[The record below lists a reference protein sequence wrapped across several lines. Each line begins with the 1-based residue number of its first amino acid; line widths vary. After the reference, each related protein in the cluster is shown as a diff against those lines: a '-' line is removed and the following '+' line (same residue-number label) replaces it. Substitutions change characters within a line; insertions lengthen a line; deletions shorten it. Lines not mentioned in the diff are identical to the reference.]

1 MAKPEDLTKTAA
13 WRQMSAMGCRV
24 LEVGVR
30 NGDRGLMMRR
40 QWTPSEALHF
50 LPWLKARNA
59 RGADIYIQP
68 APDLLHGLV
77 LVDDLS
83 RQAIAKLVADG
94 LTPACTVETSRANFQ
109 VWVKIAPVVLPA
121 LRTVIAR
128 RLARDYGGDPASV
141 GAGHFGRLAGFTN
154 CKPQRVDAD
163 GRRSFVLCRTWDGAV
178 APAGVQMLAWAVRQ
192 QDSLSPAPAGRAACG
207 ARWPVGASATGDQSR
222 ADFARACGLAR
233 AGRGLAEIAAV
244 LAAESPRIAERKRG
258 HIGNYCRRTAEA
270 AMRAVTAARRA

>member
-68 APDLLHGLV
+68 APDLMHGLV

-94 LTPACTVETSRANFQ
+94 LTPACTVETSRANLQ

-141 GAGHFGRLAGFTN
+141 GAAHFGRLAGFTN
-154 CKPQRVDAD
+154 CKPQRLHAD
-163 GRRSFVLCRTWDGAV
+163 GRRSFVLCRTWDGAA
-178 APAGVQMLAWAVRQ
+178 APAGAQMLAWAVRQ

-207 ARWPVGASATGDQSR
+207 ARRPVGASATGDQSR

-258 HIGNYCRRTAEA
+258 HIGDYCQRTAEA
-270 AMRAVTAARRA
+270 AMRVVTAARRA